1 MTLTTVN
8 GMNAF
13 ACVSA
18 MQKCIRRGMEREAM
32 EFAVELG
39 HTSRNLA
46 SMTCTRL
53 QIISHEDIGLAD
65 PFVQVYVAT
74 ACQQAMSWYDSAKLG
89 KWRMPVGNAIR
100 IMARAAKSREGDHFC
115 IATGLKSMLDG
126 YAPEIPDF
134 AMDMHTMEGRKR
146 GRGIEH
152 FLTEGTKLVPEPT
165 EPDEYADE
173 AAMYMRRKHGSKPA
187 GNKRTQ
193 PPLPDARLL
202 WGDDEEAGE

>member
-1 MTLTTVN
+1 MTLTTTN

-18 MQKCIRRGMEREAM
+18 MQKCIRRGLEREAM

-39 HTSRNLA
+39 HSSRNLA
-46 SMTCTRL
+46 SMVCTRL

-100 IMARAAKSREGDHFC
+100 LMARAAKSREGDHFC
-115 IATGLKSMLDG
+115 IATGLRSMLDG
-126 YAPEIPDF
+126 YAPKIPDF
-134 AMDMHTMEGRKR
+134 AMDMHTMEGRKQ

-152 FLTEGTKLVPEPT
+152 FLTEGTRLVPEPT

-173 AAMYMRRKHGSKPA
+173 AAAYMRRKHG

-202 WGDDEEAGE
+202 WGDDDEEVSK